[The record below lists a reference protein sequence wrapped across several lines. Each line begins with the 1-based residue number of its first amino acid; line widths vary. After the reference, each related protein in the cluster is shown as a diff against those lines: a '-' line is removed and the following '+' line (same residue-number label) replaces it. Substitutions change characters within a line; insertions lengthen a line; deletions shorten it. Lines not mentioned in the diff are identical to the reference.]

1 MDFGLRVATHPEL
14 KISSP
19 RKVKSG
25 TMQKLDFSNTL
36 TVTRDIDVDVQQ
48 YENNYNAVNRLF
60 STASRIY
67 SSKEHFANLGRSAD
81 NNHLF
86 LENVSSHKI
95 IEFFTEFKTSKYASK
110 ENGNN
115 IATYIK
121 EQNKDNIIID

>member
-1 MDFGLRVATHPEL
+1 
-14 KISSP
+14 
-19 RKVKSG
+19 
-25 TMQKLDFSNTL
+25 MQKLDFSNTL
-36 TVTRDIDVDVQQ
+36 TVSRDIDVDVQQ
-48 YENNYNAVNRLF
+48 YENNYNAVIRLF

-110 ENGNN
+110 VNGNN

-121 EQNKDNIIID
+121 EQNKDNLLIDWTVCLINVGKTNPKSFEWIV